1 MRTLIRRISRRRRT
15 SAESSGPIQ
24 IVVTPSSGNGTA
36 MERALKLRDALA
48 KRRRET
54 SLEVFEDLESLHQW
68 ARTDSHP
75 FAAVVCV
82 GGDGT
87 QSTTALAAMRR
98 SVPFLP
104 VSSGFGNLFARAF
117 NHPSTVEGTLDL
129 LARGQ
134 VIHSDVGMC
143 NGELFLCQES
153 YGLIAEVQEAVEAA
167 ASAPRAR
174 WQRWLAY
181 YRAALSHVRQT
192 PPARLRVMVDGRVVA
207 VDAALV
213 IVANVKT
220 YGRWLPLAP
229 DASPVDGLLDV
240 FVMKGA
246 THREVFGK
254 LLKCHLRLPGAT
266 AGTLLCRGTRVS
278 VMGLRSGR
286 KELEVLPGRL
296 PVVVSPETA
305 AALVQGRDRREAEAR
320 LALDRVA

>member
-1 MRTLIRRISRRRRT
+1 MRTLLRRISRMRRA
-15 SAESSGPIQ
+15 SAASSQPIQ

-36 MERALKLRDALA
+36 MQTALKLRDALT
-48 KRRRET
+48 KHRRET
-54 SLEVFEDLESLHQW
+54 SFEVFEDLESLHQW
-68 ARTDSHP
+68 AQTDSHP
-75 FAAVVCV
+75 FAAIVCV

-117 NHPSTVEGTLDL
+117 NHPSTVEGVLDL

-134 VIHSDVGMC
+134 VIHSDIGMC

-153 YGLIAEVQEAVEAA
+153 YGLIADVQEAVEAA
-167 ASAPRAR
+167 AAAPRAR

-220 YGRWLPLAP
+220 YGRWLPLAS

-240 FVMKGA
+240 VVMKGA
-246 THREVFGK
+246 THQEVFWK
-254 LLKCHLRLPGAT
+254 LLKCHLRMPGAT
-266 AGTLLCRGTRVS
+266 SGTLRCRGTQVS
-278 VMGLRSGR
+278 VSGLRSGR
-286 KELEVLPGRL
+286 QQLEVLRGRL
-296 PVVVSPETA
+296 PVVVAPETA
-305 AALVQGRDRREAEAR
+305 AALGQGRDRRKAEAN